1 MTMCFKENKLTK
13 SKIIWE
19 LCLEVPLF
27 HANEKII
34 AAYILT
40 ENIGGVERLKKM
52 EVVEEEEVEVPLQA
66 VPERRRNS
74 PLSCWEY
81 LSHLL
86 VLMGALWEIQIQA
99 EPS

>member
-1 MTMCFKENKLTK
+1 
-13 SKIIWE
+13 
-19 LCLEVPLF
+19 
-27 HANEKII
+27 
-34 AAYILT
+34 
-40 ENIGGVERLKKM
+40 M

-86 VLMGALWEIQIQA
+86 VLMGAQEEALGRCPVGAAGRGVAWA
-99 EPS
+99 S